1 MFASPNELYASPA
14 FRESGRRCGSP
25 DQLLTRVNT
34 VDPLGLRAPTDC
46 TLSQTTINPDYNDPQ
61 VYVVQVVFHIIKR
74 TDGTGD
80 IPEALIHSQIEVLNE
95 DFNALVG
102 TRGGEGTNT
111 KLQFVLAKRD
121 PQGQPTTGIEVI
133 TNDTWF
139 NDPGGAPN
147 PMKEALAWDP
157 TRYLNIYT
165 NDAAG
170 YLGYATFPEES
181 AGTKDDG
188 VVLVWS
194 TVGRNAPQGGQY
206 NLGRTATHEVGH
218 YLGLLHTFQSGCG
231 DTGAPYLTGDLVA
244 DTQPE
249 SEASY
254 GCTAAASTCGGGMNP
269 IDNYMDYSDDACMK
283 RFTPEQANRLRC
295 SLFNYRTVNTA
306 PLASFSAVVEKQ
318 QVTFTNASTDLE
330 SAAQLSYLWTFGD
343 GTTSSEPSPAHTF
356 SAPGMYEV
364 TLEVTD
370 PGSGNATTT
379 QTIRIDPPSGPG
391 SGNGNGNGN
400 GGGDGDGSGVT
411 GGCDS
416 GGGQHA
422 LLLGLALALVMRR
435 RLKAAA

>member
-1 MFASPNELYASPA
+1 
-14 FRESGRRCGSP
+14 
-25 DQLLTRVNT
+25 
-34 VDPLGLRAPTDC
+34 
-46 TLSQTTINPDYNDPQ
+46 
-61 VYVVQVVFHIIKR
+61 
-74 TDGTGD
+74 
-80 IPEALIHSQIEVLNE
+80 
-95 DFNALVG
+95 
-102 TRGGEGTNT
+102 
-111 KLQFVLAKRD
+111 
-121 PQGQPTTGIEVI
+121 
-133 TNDTWF
+133 
-139 NDPGGAPN
+139 GAPN

-181 AGTKDDG
+181 AGTTDDG